1 MKGKPKNQDQIMD
14 DMIKKSSFSYVISAA
29 RDDNPNLNMLTIKG
43 SHISMDLTS
52 GKITGD
58 ASIESAIEGVPLLAV
73 DGFLCLLLDHLTH
86 MQKVLREDK
95 NYNDLGIWSGSH
107 AIQ

>member
-1 MKGKPKNQDQIMD
+1 VKGKPKNQDQIID
-14 DMIKKSSFSYVISAA
+14 DIMKKSSFSYVISAT
-29 RDDNPNLNMLTIKG
+29 RDDNPNSKMLIIKG
-43 SHISMDLTS
+43 NHISMDFTS

-58 ASIESAIEGVPLLAV
+58 SSIESAIEGVPLLAV

-95 NYNDLGIWSGSH
+95 DYNDLGIWSGSH